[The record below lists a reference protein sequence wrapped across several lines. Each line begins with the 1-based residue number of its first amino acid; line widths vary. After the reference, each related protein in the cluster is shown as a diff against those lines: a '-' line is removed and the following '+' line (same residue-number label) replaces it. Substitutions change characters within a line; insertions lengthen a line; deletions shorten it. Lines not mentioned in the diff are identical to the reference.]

1 MKIHLTLKQINQLA
15 EISSR
20 FPEIDLFEI
29 VQDSSSGIGK
39 NTSIKF
45 TLNESLYSID
55 ITDVSIW

>member
-1 MKIHLTLKQINQLA
+1 MIILLTSKQINLLA

-45 TLNESLYSID
+45 TINESLYSID